1 MEIWCIY
8 IYIFQICKDY
18 NIYLEPL
25 QHSLRRHGV
34 VPVVNDELLLLF
46 LLFNDVHCFSL
57 FFLTL
62 VSPHTWS
69 NILFIIPSAC
79 PIFFTTTST
88 GTLAILHPLKL
99 YIQQVPPRCGYI
111 GDLTSKNGI
120 GVRKTPFDE
129 EKSVDVTR
137 RWWLS
142 KGSHLR

>member
-1 MEIWCIY
+1 MEILCIY
-8 IYIFQICKDY
+8 IYIYLADLQGLH
-18 NIYLEPL
+18 YLEPL
-25 QHSLRRHGV
+25 QHSLRRHEV

-46 LLFNDVHCFSL
+46 NDFHCFSHIG
-57 FFLTL
+57 FTSYL
-62 VSPHTWS
+62 VKHMEW
-69 NILFIIPSAC
+69 FIIPSAC
-79 PIFFTTTST
+79 PIVCTTTST

-99 YIQQVPPRCGYI
+99 YIQQVPPRCAYI